1 MTKGNDKIEQGA
13 ADAAAQPVTDSVLE
27 VAAAGAG
34 PPAPNLPAKVGFGTA
49 ATPLDAAAVKRML
62 PQGLLTPLLDIRV
75 IGARRAEALL
85 ELGLRSVGQL
95 IAHLPM
101 RHEAE
106 FAESPIGEL
115 IEGAVCSARGEV
127 TLVKFSGGPKSR
139 LNVAM
144 VDGSGRLDLVF
155 FNQPYLRQR
164 IHPGMRL
171 VVQGKT
177 SRYGHG
183 LQMANPKWTA
193 VAMAAIDGVPGVEPD
208 KRDDRLRPVYPAC
221 EAIASG
227 DVEKA
232 IRAVLE
238 PALTLV
244 DDHLD
249 EAYRTKRELPTLA
262 TAYRMMHAPASE
274 QEVVSARRRLAYDEL
289 LLLQLAIAM
298 KRSERAAIFQ
308 AMPLPCT
315 VAINKHIRDRFPF
328 KLTADQDSV
337 LREVVG
343 DFAKAVPANRLI
355 QGDVGSGKTAVAL
368 YAMLLAAAH
377 RHQSVL
383 MAPTEILAEQHFK
396 SITRLLAGSK
406 IRVALLTGSLS
417 PAEKASVV
425 TGLAEGWVDM
435 VIGTHAVLTQRV
447 AFKSLA
453 VAVIDEQHR
462 FGVHQRAILRDKGIS
477 ASTPGGQLLLG
488 DERAQES
495 GAKGLEGARPVKWVP
510 PTTPHTLV
518 MTATPIPRTLAM
530 TLFGDLDVSTI
541 RHLPPGRKPVA
552 TRVVSRAVSDEV
564 YGFVRT
570 RVNAGEQ
577 AFVVVPMIDAAGAAL
592 DDENDGLGFGEAAG
606 QPPTDAAVASASAAR
621 TWASVQSV
629 RARLAEPGSPL
640 AGVRLGVVHGRMN
653 SEDREAVMD
662 KFRAHELDVLLA
674 TTVIEVG
681 VDVPNATVMVIEDA
695 DRFGLAQLHQLRGR
709 VGRGG
714 KASACLLIADPI
726 TPLGVERLAVMRA
739 TGDGFKLAEKD
750 FELRGFGDVL
760 GIRQSGMPPF
770 KVADL
775 NRDMDLLLMARRDA
789 AAWIEV
795 SPKLEKPEEAL
806 VRRRMLKNH
815 GLWLGL
821 ADVG

>member
-1 MTKGNDKIEQGA
+1 MAVAKGPDNAEKAEAQVA
-13 ADAAAQPVTDSVLE
+13 ALSVAAGDAAGTGSA
-27 VAAAGAG
+27 VAAAGAVNAVVRA
-34 PPAPNLPAKVGFGTA
+34 APVV
-49 ATPLDAAAVKRML
+49 LDAAAVKKML
-62 PQGLLTPLLDIRV
+62 PQGLLTPLRDIKV

-183 LQMANPKWTA
+183 LQMSNPKWTA
-193 VAMAAIDGVPGVEPD
+193 IAMAPVGYEVAGGGEPD

-232 IRAVLE
+232 VRAVLDA
-238 PALTLV
+238 ALTLV

-249 EAYRTKRELPTLA
+249 EAYRTKRELPMLA
-262 TAYRMMHAPASE
+262 TAYRMMHVPASD

-308 AMPLPCT
+308 AVPLPCT
-315 VAINKHIRDRFPF
+315 VAINKRIRDRFPF
-328 KLTADQDSV
+328 TLTADQDSV

-417 PAEKASVV
+417 PTEKAGIV

-477 ASTPGGQLLLG
+477 VSAPGVQMLLG
-488 DERAQES
+488 DERAQDA
-495 GAKGLEGARPVKWVP
+495 GAAGGKPVKWVP

-530 TLFGDLDVSTI
+530 TLFGDLDVSVI

-564 YGFVRT
+564 YAFVRT

-577 AFVVVPMIDAAGAAL
+577 AFVVVPMIDAAGAAI
-592 DDENDGLGFGEAAG
+592 DDEDDGLGFGEVAEKS
-606 QPPTDAAVASASAAR
+606 PTDAAVASVSAAR

-640 AGVRLGVVHGRMN
+640 AGVRLGVVHGRMS
-653 SEDREAVMD
+653 SEDREVVMD

-714 KASACLLIADPI
+714 KASACVLIADPI
-726 TPLGVERLAVMRA
+726 TPLGVERLAVMRS

-775 NRDMDLLLMARRDA
+775 NRDMELLLMARRDA
-789 AAWIEV
+789 GAWIQA
-795 SPKLEKPEEAL
+795 SPKLEKPGEAV
-806 VRRRMLKNH
+806 VRRRMLKSH